1 MVEVD
6 DVHKTY
12 IKGKVEFKAL
22 SGVTLTLQKG
32 DFAAL
37 AGPSGSG
44 KTTLLNLIGGMDTPT
59 SGAIIIEGR
68 PIQKCSEKQLTK
80 LRRSRMG
87 FIFQSFNLMP
97 TLSVFENIELPLI
110 LNKYPRDQRRTK
122 IMKIL
127 QEVGLE
133 DKKNNRPSELSG
145 GQQQRVAIARALVAD
160 PAIVLADE
168 PTANLDSKSAQD
180 IIRLLK
186 RLNEEKNV
194 TVLFS
199 THDPQIIKSSRKVF
213 YLRDGCIESIQNQ
226 NEMEANR

>member
-1 MVEVD
+1 MVEVH
-6 DVHKTY
+6 DVHKKY

-22 SGVTLTLQKG
+22 NGVTMMLQKG

-59 SGAIIIEGR
+59 SGIIEIERR
-68 PIQKCSEKQLTK
+68 PIQKCSEKQLTE

-97 TLSVFENIELPLI
+97 TLSAYENIELPLI
-110 LNKYPRDQRRTK
+110 LNKYPKDQRGVK

-127 QEVGLE
+127 KEVGLE

-145 GQQQRVAIARALVAD
+145 GQQQRVAIARALVAE

-168 PTANLDSKSAQD
+168 PTANLDSKSAQE
-180 IIRLLK
+180 IIHLLK
-186 RLNEEKNV
+186 RLNEEKSI

-213 YLRDGCIESIQNQ
+213 YLKDGLIENIRN
-226 NEMEANR
+226 